1 MSATVPPAVTATPTT
16 DIKTFRGESLE
27 ELLPQIRE
35 ELGPDAVILRQRD
48 GLTGGVA
55 GFFQKRCVEV
65 DARAGTKRID
75 TYAGADEAQARAALD
90 AGTAPGDDLGAF
102 EARLEAELD
111 ELSDAARDLEAD
123 LEEERFTRAAA
134 VPAAAPAVAAPVAPA
149 PAPVAAAPAPA
160 VPVFPVAGPDVAEGL
175 QSPAI
180 RALFDAA
187 APFADQLQ
195 AADAAIAP
203 HLEEALP
210 ADAVAPSAVEVAEA
224 HLPAA
229 APAAAVERSV
239 ERPAQANTQ
248 ELALVQGGLS
258 PALAAD
264 VVAETVSHLMPFG
277 SPRGLKRLVRT
288 ALARRIP
295 VAGPRALGGA
305 TIAFAGAGGSGKTL
319 TTARLA
325 AAYAANSDLD
335 VVVLALRP
343 RDGGAELRGLLAP
356 AGVEIEVVDSAAEAK
371 ARVAEAGERTLV
383 LIDTPA
389 ISPGNEEAVRALATE
404 LRRIKGAEVQLCLPA
419 TLSAAAGE
427 RLLSALRPLKASGL
441 VLTHVDET
449 PTVGAVVE
457 LEIAGGPPLSLV
469 GRDTALEGGLD
480 LADPAAIAA
489 LVLA

>member
-16 DIKTFRGESLE
+16 DVETFRGESLE

-75 TYAGADEAQARAALD
+75 TYAGADEAQARAALE
-90 AGTAPGDDLGAF
+90 AGDEDLSGF

-111 ELSDAARDLEAD
+111 ELGDAARELEAD

-134 VPAAAPAVAAPVAPA
+134 SAPAAAAPFAPAPAPVAPALVASAPVAPA
-149 PAPVAAAPAPA
+149 PA
-160 VPVFPVAGPDVAEGL
+160 FPVAGPDVAEGM

-195 AADAAIAP
+195 AADATIAP

-210 ADAVAPSAVEVAEA
+210 AEAVAPSAIEVAEA
-224 HLPAA
+224 QLPAT
-229 APAAAVERSV
+229 APVAAVERSV

-258 PALAAD
+258 PALAAE
-264 VVAETVSHLMPFG
+264 VIAETVSHLMPFG

-295 VAGPRALGGA
+295 VAGPRRLGGA

-356 AGVEIEVVDSAAEAK
+356 AGVEVEVVDSVAAGK

-404 LRRIKGAEVQLCLPA
+404 LRRIKGAEVQLCVPA

-449 PTVGAVVE
+449 PTVGAAVE
-457 LEIAGGPPLSLV
+457 LAIAGGPPLSLV
-469 GRDTALEGGLD
+469 GRDTDLEGGLD